1 MIQTEIISSTISL
14 ITFSFALFITA
25 IGSYNDLRTHEVP
38 DYLSYGGL
46 FLGFF
51 IHLVLSVLLSDV
63 TIIFDAIFGFF
74 VSVIIALFMFY
85 TGQWGGGDSKLLI
98 ALGTIMGLPF
108 SNFSFTIS
116 SFFIQFLINLIFIG
130 AAYGSIYVLFLIIKN
145 KKNFKFALKK
155 HMQEKKI
162 KYTRIGILFFSF
174 VIFLLSFAFSEEQIL
189 LISISILL
197 YLGFYLLIATKC
209 VEETCMLKSI
219 NPAKLTEG
227 DWIAEDIFIG
237 KKYICGPKDLGIQ
250 KKQIELLLNLQK
262 QKKISK
268 ILIKEGIPFVPSFFL
283 SLLFTYFFGNVLIY
297 FISI

>member
-1 MIQTEIISSTISL
+1 MIDVFQGV
-14 ITFSFALFITA
+14 SFFLCGIGLL
-25 IGSYNDLRTHEVP
+25 IGSYTDLKTREVP
-38 DYLSYGGL
+38 DYINF
-46 FLGFF
+46 FLLIAGFG
-51 IHLVLSVLLSDV
+51 IAGVASL
-63 TIIFDAIFGFF
+63 IFQSWLYIVAAVIGCFF
-74 VSVIIALFMFY
+74 CYLISSIMFY